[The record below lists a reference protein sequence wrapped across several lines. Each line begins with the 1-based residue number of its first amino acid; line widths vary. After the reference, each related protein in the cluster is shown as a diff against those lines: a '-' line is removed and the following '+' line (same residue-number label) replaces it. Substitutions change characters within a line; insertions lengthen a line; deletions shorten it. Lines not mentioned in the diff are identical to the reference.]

1 MNIGPCK
8 TAKKRK
14 ISEKHVRQWQLAN
27 DVIAKH
33 LTRNLYSLCYFA
45 EKDEPTTAFVSIP
58 ASFWW
63 AIITM
68 TTVGYGD
75 ISPITGGGK
84 LIGKPNLLFPS
95 NMKIIRRYRFNFFE

>member
-1 MNIGPCK
+1 MPF
-8 TAKKRK
+8 
-14 ISEKHVRQWQLAN
+14 
-27 DVIAKH
+27 
-33 LTRNLYSLCYFA
+33 SLCYFA

-84 LIGKPNLLFPS
+84 LIGKDYVCSVLWWWGSSVLRKLFVK
-95 NMKIIRRYRFNFFE
+95 MKMRRA